1 MFASITWEDFL
12 IATLFL
18 IAAYYSII
26 GLLFFRKEILFVF
39 QARGRKGIPSTTST
53 QDIVQHDDPIMGAI
67 QEDTVDT
74 KLRVSDV
81 VASEI
86 TIDGSSDEP
95 ETIQTGHQRTDDA
108 LLIGVVADLLPEIKI
123 LVLQMAERSSE
134 SAEVQSLIRVLL
146 QRYPYLAQTSFQHA
160 ITVYICEE
168 LRTHLH
174 LQLTTMEV
182 MSWWT

>member
-1 MFASITWEDFL
+1 MFAPITWEDFL
-12 IATLFL
+12 IATLVL
-18 IAAYYSII
+18 MAAYYCII

-53 QDIVQHDDPIMGAI
+53 HDIVRHDGSIMGAI
-67 QEDTVDT
+67 QKDTVDT
-74 KLRVSDV
+74 KLRVSEV

-86 TIDGSSDEP
+86 TIDDSSNEP
-95 ETIQTGHQRTDDA
+95 ETIQTVRERTDDA
-108 LLIGVVADLLPEIKI
+108 LLIGSVADLLHEIKI

-134 SAEVQSLIRVLL
+134 SEEVQSLIRVLL
-146 QRYPYLAQTSFQHA
+146 QRYPYLAQTTFQHA

-168 LRTHLH
+168 IKTHLH
-174 LQLTTMEV
+174 FQLTTIEV